1 MLCGTRVL
9 LFCLLLAPSVGGASP
24 IIRQATGLA
33 SPDAIVDFG
42 ESLYS
47 SGTIITN
54 EFASQGVTFGP
65 DYAYRDGL
73 SFHPA
78 LTRGYLQNTTSGN
91 QPGSIFFSTD
101 VTSAAF
107 SYTSNIA
114 NTTFSAFLDG
124 VLVESFTAPTEG
136 TTTAGGSGLYHGFEG
151 IVFDEI
157 RMELDIA
164 NTLMSVDNLQYV
176 AVPEPGTA
184 LLFGLGL
191 GFMARTTRRR
201 HRGRE
206 IDSAVPSGD

>member
-1 MLCGTRVL
+1 MLRGTWI
-9 LFCLLLAPSVGGASP
+9 LFCWLLLLPSLGNATPV
-24 IIRQATGLA
+24 IRQATGLA
-33 SPDAIVDFG
+33 SPDVTVDFG
-42 ESLYS
+42 ESLYA

-54 EFASQGVTFGP
+54 EFAVDGVTFGP

-73 SFHPA
+73 SGHPA

-91 QPGSIFFSTD
+91 QPGSIFFATD
-101 VTSAAF
+101 VTAVAF

-114 NTTFSAFLDG
+114 NTTFSAYLDG

-164 NTLMSVDNLQYV
+164 NTLMTVDNLQYV
-176 AVPEPGTA
+176 VVPEPSTA
-184 LLFGLGL
+184 LLFGIGL
-191 GFMARTTRRR
+191 GCLGWRRR
-201 HRGRE
+201 GL
-206 IDSAVPSGD
+206 A